1 MKIEGNV
8 SFCLT
13 VKTTLKETWPF
24 PSEIKL
30 VFKLP
35 LVTGKNDYV
44 IDLRAVFDFIP
55 FDYYSGNLGA
65 RYIRLENP
73 AHPVRYQGVVCSLK
87 ESFGFIERG
96 DVVREIFFHFSEAK
110 GIADSLELGD
120 DVEFTIQT
128 RNVNSLYKLI
138 SERNSSCHIQ
148 DSF

>member
-1 MKIEGNV
+1 L
-8 SFCLT
+8 F
-13 VKTTLKETWPF
+13 F
-24 PSEIKL
+24 
-30 VFKLP
+30 
-35 LVTGKNDYV
+35 
-44 IDLRAVFDFIP
+44 
-55 FDYYSGNLGA
+55 SGNLGA

-128 RNVNSLYKLI
+128 RNVSALYHFKHERKTLVIYGMIWYHINYCHKDLKKCLTVYYGTKECQRVFMILSVFKIFFNPSLTAT
-138 SERNSSCHIQ
+138 
-148 DSF
+148 